1 MMQRRILTGLFAF
14 LLLSWLAFGKDKSS
28 KPKPATAT
36 MPVTAT
42 SAKGRELYQKG
53 MEDYEKLY
61 LERCNEDWRAAV
73 KEDPGIAVAWAWIAF
88 NSRNPAEVSAARE
101 KAKALLPKV
110 TPGEKLMIQWISNVQ
125 EGNFIAGIEAMN
137 DMLAMFPKDK
147 HLLYLAS
154 NWLMGEN
161 GNDQA
166 LKLLDRALAI
176 DKNYPAALNDAAY
189 VYARDRQFAKAF
201 TMMDHYVIALPKE
214 PNPHDSYGELLR
226 MAGHFDEALTH
237 YKMALKVDSK
247 FASSQVGIADTYS
260 LMGNQVRAR
269 LEYQKAIQQA
279 NNDADRIDY
288 MMQNAT
294 SWVREAKPA
303 EADRAFAET
312 AQKAHDLGL
321 DLQESWAHQRM
332 AEYQTDDAA
341 ALQHLEAAEDAL
353 SHRQE
358 ISQLDRDE
366 EMSRILRYRTV
377 RAAHAGNRE
386 LAQKSL
392 HTLETM
398 AASSRNLVIQSSYH
412 GAAGALLAAQ
422 EKWQDAIAHLEEDEN
437 DPASMQ
443 LLSRAYY
450 EAGASDKMHAV
461 EERLRGTNVPTIE
474 QAVIVP
480 GARMRKPSTM

>member
-1 MMQRRILTGLFAF
+1 MQRRILIGLFALF
-14 LLLSWLAFGKDKSS
+14 ALTCAAFAKDKSP
-28 KPKPATAT
+28 KVKPATGT
-36 MPVTAT
+36 MPVTAG

-53 MEDYEKLY
+53 MEDYENLY

-73 KEDPGIAVAWAWIAF
+73 KEDPSVAVAWAWIAF
-88 NSRNPAEVSAARE
+88 NSRNPAEVRAARE

-110 TPGEKLMIQWISNVQ
+110 TPGERLMIQWISNVQ
-125 EGNFIAGIEAMN
+125 EGNYIAGISAMN
-137 DMLAMFPKDK
+137 DLLAMFPKDK
-147 HLLYLAS
+147 HLFYLAG

-161 GNDQA
+161 GNNQA

-176 DKNYPAALNDAAY
+176 DKSYPAAINDAAY

-201 TMMDHYVIALPKE
+201 SLMDRYVTVLPKE

-226 MAGHFDEALTH
+226 MAGHFDEALVH
-237 YKMALKVDSK
+237 YRMALKVDPK
-247 FASSQVGIADTYS
+247 FASSQVGIADTYA
-260 LMGNQVRAR
+260 LMGNQVKAR
-269 LEYQKAIQQA
+269 IEYQKAILQA

-294 SWVREAKPA
+294 SFVREANPA

-312 AQKAHDLGL
+312 AQHAHDLGL

-341 ALQHLEAAEDAL
+341 ALKHLEAAEDAL

-358 ISQLDRDE
+358 ISQLDHDE
-366 EMSRILRYRTV
+366 QLSRILRYRTV
-377 RAAHAGNRE
+377 RAAHAGNQE
-386 LAQKSL
+386 LAQTSL
-392 HTLETM
+392 HTLEAM
-398 AASSRNLVIQSSYH
+398 ASNSRNLVIQSSYH
-412 GAAGALLAAQ
+412 GAAGALLASQ
-422 EKWQDAIAHLEEDEN
+422 EKWQDAIAHLEEDDN
-437 DPASMQ
+437 DPWSMQ

-450 EAGASDKMHAV
+450 EAGESAKMHSI
-461 EERLRGTNVPTIE
+461 EERLRGTNIPTIE

-480 GARMRKPSTM
+480 GARLQRPSTM